1 MHRTCRESYLSSVNV
16 DKYRIALCKLR
27 VASHWL
33 NIERGRWNGTP
44 RNEKICRF
52 CNKVENEYHFLFE
65 CTIYSTNRETYLSRY
80 YRIRPNMFKTVELFS
95 SDKVKL
101 LRNLAVY
108 VYKAF
113 ELRQCL
119 QNM

>member
-1 MHRTCRESYLSSVNV
+1 MLHNDALSRGYYQPQHVSTNIAGYVT
-16 DKYRIALCKLR
+16 RI
-27 VASHWL
+27 

-44 RNEKICRF
+44 RNERICRF
-52 CNKVENEYHFLFE
+52 CNKVEDEYHFLFE
-65 CTIYSTNRETYLSRY
+65 CTIYSTIRETYLSRY
-80 YRIRPNMFKTVELFS
+80 YRVRPNMYKTVELLS

-113 ELRQCL
+113 ELRQCIN
-119 QNM
+119 NM

>member
-1 MHRTCRESYLSSVNV
+1 MGHLPGCGRHTDIFGTIIVIYWKNLFTINKLFLHPRSIKNDQHYRSCLCVN
-16 DKYRIALCKLR
+16 L
-27 VASHWL
+27 
-33 NIERGRWNGTP
+33 
-44 RNEKICRF
+44 
-52 CNKVENEYHFLFE
+52 E
-65 CTIYSTNRETYLSRY
+65 CTIYSTIRETYLSRY
-80 YRIRPNMFKTVELFS
+80 YRVRPNMFKTVELFS